1 MGKVKSTV
9 DDEGI
14 ITTEWVSIPYGK
26 GKVEDAKIILA
37 MTLKVSIPYGKGKD
51 ITNNLFGFSTNV
63 SIPYGKGKENY
74 IIKASEYNANK
85 VSIPYGKG
93 KVCKHYGIQTD
104 VFSINSLWER

>member
-1 MGKVKSTV
+1 
-9 DDEGI
+9 
-14 ITTEWVSIPYGK
+14 
-26 GKVEDAKIILA
+26 

-93 KVCKHYGIQTD
+93 KA
-104 VFSINSLWER
+104 N